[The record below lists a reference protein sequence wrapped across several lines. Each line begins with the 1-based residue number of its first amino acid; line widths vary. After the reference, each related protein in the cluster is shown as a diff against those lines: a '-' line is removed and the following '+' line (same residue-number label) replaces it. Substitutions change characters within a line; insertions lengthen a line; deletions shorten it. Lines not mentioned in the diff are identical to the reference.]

1 MSRRPKIWIL
11 VVTVLVLTQVSA
23 SLVLASSFTLFA
35 VSDVVQLLLL
45 LSGFLALLPN
55 ARATHGRTRVF
66 WSLLSAGIGLWL
78 IYQGLW
84 TYFEVYLRQDVP
96 NPFVGDVV
104 LFLHIVPMMAAL
116 AAQPHV
122 EHDDRTTPLGSL
134 DFALLFVWWL
144 YLYLFVV
151 IPWQYAHTNETIY
164 EHSLNLCYLAEKLVF
179 LAAIVWLWWNSRGS
193 WRTIYANLFGAT
205 FLYASSS
212 FVANWA
218 IEKNLYQSGSFYDV
232 PLVLSIA
239 WVTVIGAVAYD
250 LSLVRQPGRRLAT
263 HGVWIARVGMMAVF
277 SLPVFA
283 GWSVFYSTVPQDVK
297 TFRLILTLISM
308 VVMGVMVFVRQH
320 LLDRELV
327 DLLDVSQQSYENL
340 TRLQEQLLKSEKL
353 ASLGQLVGGAAHEL
367 NNPLT
372 AMLGYSDLLAGTH
385 LTSEQQA
392 LSQKIG
398 QQVRRTQSL
407 ISSLISFAKQGPID
421 KVLLD
426 VNVLA
431 STAIKLAQTQL
442 HAQNIEVK
450 TEFTAQMPQIL
461 GDSNQLLQVLVHFMN
476 NIQPSVRSTAVLTV
490 STGIDQNFVNLQL
503 FDNGSGILQP
513 QQTSD
518 PFGTAKAPGLSAGV
532 GFNACYVIIQDHGG
546 KVSLEN
552 NREQGAIVRIKLPI
566 AVQAANAWS
575 RPVGAGASA

>member
-1 MSRRPKIWIL
+1 MSRRAKIWVL
-11 VVTVLVLTQVSA
+11 AVALLVLTQVIA
-23 SLVLASSFTLFA
+23 SVILSPSFTLFA

-45 LSGFLALLPN
+45 LCGFLVLLPN
-55 ARATHGRTRVF
+55 ARTTHGRTRVF
-66 WSLLSAGIGLWL
+66 WSLLSVGMGLWL

-122 EHDDRTTPLGSL
+122 QHDDRTTPLGSL

-179 LAAIVWLWWNSRGS
+179 LGAIASLWWNSRAL

-218 IEKNLYQSGSFYDV
+218 IEKNLYQSGSLYDV
-232 PLVLSIA
+232 PLVVSMA
-239 WVTVIGAVAYD
+239 WVTLIGALAYER
-250 LSLVRQPGRRLAT
+250 SPARQPARHLAT

-283 GWSVFYSTVPQDVK
+283 SWSVFYSTVPQDVK
-297 TFRLILTLISM
+297 TFRLILTLVSM

-327 DLLDVSQQSYENL
+327 DLLEVAQQSYENL

-372 AMLGYSDLLAGTH
+372 AMLGYTDLLAGTQM
-385 LTSEQQA
+385 TDEQQL

-431 STAIKLAQTQL
+431 STAIKLVQPQL
-442 HAQNIEVK
+442 QARNIEVK
-450 TEFTAQMPQIL
+450 IEFTAQLPQIL
-461 GDSNQLLQVLVHFMN
+461 GDSNQLLQVLAHFMN
-476 NIQPSVRSTAVLTV
+476 HIQPPLRNAAVLTV
-490 STGIDQNFVNLQL
+490 STGLEQNFVNLEL
-503 FDNGSGILQP
+503 FDNGSGILQ
-513 QQTSD
+513 QQRASD
-518 PFGTAKAPGLSAGV
+518 PFGTAKAPGLPTGV
-532 GFNACYVIIQDHGG
+532 GFSACYAIIQDHGG
-546 KVSLEN
+546 KVTFEN
-552 NREQGAIVRIKLPI
+552 GPEKGAIVRIKLPI
-566 AVQAANAWS
+566 AVQTANVWS
-575 RPVGAGASA
+575 RPFGAGASA

>member
-1 MSRRPKIWIL
+1 MSRRAKIWVL
-11 VVTVLVLTQVSA
+11 AVTVLVLTQVTA
-23 SLVLASSFTLFA
+23 SLVLASNFTLF
-35 VSDVVQLLLL
+35 VISDIVQLLLL
-45 LSGFLALLPN
+45 LCGFLALLPN
-55 ARATHGRTRVF
+55 ARATRGRTRVF
-66 WSLLSAGIGLWL
+66 WSLLSAGMGLWL
-78 IYQGLW
+78 IYQALW

-164 EHSLNLCYLAEKLVF
+164 EHSLNFCYLAEKLVF
-179 LAAIVWLWWNSRGS
+179 LGAIAWLWWNSRGS

-218 IEKNLYQSGSFYDV
+218 IEKKLYQSGSFYDV

-239 WVTVIGAVAYD
+239 WVTVIGALAND
-250 LSLVRQPGRRLAT
+250 LSPVRQPARHLAT

-297 TFRLILTLISM
+297 AFRLILTLISM

-327 DLLDVSQQSYENL
+327 ELLEISQQSYENL

-385 LTSEQQA
+385 LTGEQQA
-392 LSQKIG
+392 LSHKIA
-398 QQVRRTQSL
+398 QQVRHIQSL
-407 ISSLISFAKQGPID
+407 ISSLISFAKQGPIE

-431 STAIKLAQTQL
+431 STAIKLAQAQL
-442 HAQNIEVK
+442 QARNIEVR
-450 TEFTAQMPQIL
+450 TEFTAQLPQIL

-476 NIQPSVRSTAVLTV
+476 NVQSSLRSTAVLTL
-490 STGIDQNFVNLQL
+490 STGIHQNFVNLRL
-503 FDNGSGILQP
+503 FDNGSGILQ
-513 QQTSD
+513 QQQASD
-518 PFGTAKAPGLSAGV
+518 PFGTAQASGLPAGV
-532 GFNACYVIIQDHGG
+532 GFNACYAIIQDHGG
-546 KVSLEN
+546 KVSFEN
-552 NREQGAIVRIKLPI
+552 TPEEGTSVDIKLPI
-566 AVQAANAWS
+566 AVRKTNAWS

>member
-1 MSRRPKIWIL
+1 MSRRAKIWIL
-11 VVTVLVLTQVSA
+11 TVTLLVLTQVTA
-23 SLVLASSFTLFA
+23 SLVLATNFTLFA
-35 VSDVVQLLLL
+35 VSDIAQLLLL
-45 LSGFLALLPN
+45 LCGFLALLPN
-55 ARATHGRTRVF
+55 ALATHGRTRVF
-66 WSLLSAGIGLWL
+66 WSLLSAGMALWL
-78 IYQGLW
+78 VYQALW

-122 EHDDRTTPLGSL
+122 EHDERTTPLGSL

-151 IPWQYAHTNETIY
+151 IPWQYAHPNETIY
-164 EHSLNLCYLAEKLVF
+164 EHSLNLCYLAEKLAF
-179 LAAIVWLWWNSRGS
+179 LGTIAWLWWQSRAS

-218 IEKNLYQSGSFYDV
+218 IEKNLYQSGSLYDV
-232 PLVLSIA
+232 PLVVSMA
-239 WVTVIGAVAYD
+239 WITVIGALAYD
-250 LSLVRQPGRRLAT
+250 LAPGRQPMRHLAT
-263 HGVWIARVGMMAVF
+263 YGVWIARVGMLAVF

-283 GWSVFYSTVPQDVK
+283 SWSAFYSTAPPDVK
-297 TFRLILTLISM
+297 TFRLVLTLTSV
-308 VVMGVMVFVRQH
+308 VVMGGMVFARQH

-327 DLLDVSQQSYENL
+327 ELLDVSQQSYENL

-372 AMLGYSDLLAGTH
+372 AMLGYSDLLADTQMTDAQRV
-385 LTSEQQA
+385 LA
-392 LSQKIG
+392 QKIG

-407 ISSLISFAKQGPID
+407 ISSLISFAKQGPIEN
-421 KVLLD
+421 VLLD

-431 STAIKLAQTQL
+431 STAIKLVQAQLQ
-442 HAQNIEVK
+442 ARNIELK
-450 TEFTAQMPQIL
+450 TDFTGQLPRIL
-461 GDSNQLLQVLVHFMN
+461 GDSNQLLQVLAHFMN
-476 NIQPSVRSTAVLTV
+476 NVQPPLRSPAVLTV
-490 STGIDQNFVNLQL
+490 STRLEQNLVNLEL

-513 QQTSD
+513 QPTSD
-518 PFGTAKAPGLSAGV
+518 PFGTAKPPGLPPGV
-532 GFNACYVIIQDHGG
+532 GFSACYAIIQDHGG
-546 KVSLEN
+546 KVAFEN
-552 NREQGAIVRIKLPI
+552 SPEKGAIFRIKLPI
-566 AVQAANAWS
+566 AVQTANTWS
-575 RPVGAGASA
+575 RPFGAGASA